1 MDTRKF
7 LDLFERGKTGK
18 KVDKSDWDMDYII
31 DNVMDLVEEYEFD
44 WDKELLIPEDD
55 ALFADMFKAAR
66 ELLIRT
72 GIYNMTTGRIMQ
84 LSPEEIDALVN
95 HFKAETREYVLKLA
109 QDNGYAEKDPTADVE
124 GHDACRKICILAAL
138 CFGKHVYPDAVYTP
152 LFTHERSAV

>member
-44 WDKELLIPEDD
+44 WDKEVLIPEDD

-72 GIYNMTTGRIMQ
+72 GIYNMSTGRIMQ
-84 LSPEEIDALVN
+84 LSPEEIDLVLLPCVAFDRCG
-95 HFKAETREYVLKLA
+95 HRLGHGAGYYDRYLPQTHAAAVAVAFEAQKL
-109 QDNGYAEKDPTADVE
+109 PRVSADRFDRSM
-124 GHDACRKICILAAL
+124 DAIVTEER
-138 CFGKHVYPDAVYTP
+138 VY
-152 LFTHERSAV
+152 

>member
-44 WDKELLIPEDD
+44 WDKEVLIPEDD

-84 LSPEEIDALVN
+84 LSPEEIDEGT
-95 HFKAETREYVLKLA
+95 KLKYEML
-109 QDNGYAEKDPTADVE
+109 QYEV
-124 GHDACRKICILAAL
+124 I
-138 CFGKHVYPDAVYTP
+138 
-152 LFTHERSAV
+152 